1 MQPGLERSQQ
11 TSLQSLPT
19 SPFASRSSPS
29 PVLAHFVRSHLSFSN
44 GLVIGSVWRKLDQIP
59 APFRFLPSSNKDK
72 SPRRANILVPSRLRA
87 STPIRCEATSYAHLH
102 SRRGSERRA
111 VRLREK
117 LALTAPAPYLRAHSS
132 VVNAPPPKGG
142 GFGLRL
148 KAG

>member
-44 GLVIGSVWRKLDQIP
+44 GLVMGSVWRKLDQIP
-59 APFRFLPSSNKDK
+59 VPFRILPSSNKDE

-87 STPIRCEATSYAHLH
+87 STPIRWRTSVGDIIRAFA
-102 SRRGSERRA
+102 RRGPEQRA
-111 VRLREK
+111 VSLRERF
-117 LALTAPAPYLRAHSS
+117 ALMAPAPHIFA
-132 VVNAPPPKGG
+132 VTPA
-142 GFGLRL
+142 F
-148 KAG
+148 

>member
-87 STPIRCEATSYAHLH
+87 Q
-102 SRRGSERRA
+102 RRYA
-111 VRLREK
+111 VRRRHTRICTHAAARNG
-117 LALTAPAPYLRAHSS
+117 ALFAFVKSS
-132 VVNAPPPKGG
+132 P
-142 GFGLRL
+142 
-148 KAG
+148 